1 VTKRA
6 RMGWIAVW
14 GVVALLFAVTTL
26 AALFAP
32 L

>member
-1 VTKRA
+1 
-6 RMGWIAVW
+6 MGWIAVW
-14 GVVALLFAVTTL
+14 GVVALLFAATTL